1 MYCPFCGNEDTRV
14 VDSRLANEGDQVRR
28 RRECVSC
35 GDRFSTYEYAVFNIP
50 PVIKSTGEKQPF
62 DPHKLRVGLM
72 RATQKRPVDSKSI
85 DRAIV
90 EIQKE
95 ILKCLKAD
103 GDSNSKGT
111 AKKITTNL
119 IGEYVMEELR
129 KMDDVAYIRFA
140 SVYRD
145 FHDIGEFIEEIKSLE
160 NQPNPEF
167 NKRQRKLPGAE

>member
-1 MYCPFCGNEDTRV
+1 MHCPFCGCKDTRV

-28 RRECVSC
+28 RRECTSC
-35 GDRFSTYEYAVFNIP
+35 GERFSTYEYAVFNIP

-62 DPHKLRVGLM
+62 NPHKLRAGLM

-90 EIQKE
+90 EIQKN
-95 ILKCLKAD
+95 ILNRQKTEDK
-103 GDSNSKGT
+103 NSL
-111 AKKITTNL
+111 TTSL

-129 KMDDVAYIRFA
+129 KMDEVAYIRFA

-145 FHDIGEFIEEIKSLE
+145 FNDIGEFIEEIKSLE
-160 NQPNPEF
+160 NSPSPELS
-167 NKRQRKLPGAE
+167 KRQIKLPGAD